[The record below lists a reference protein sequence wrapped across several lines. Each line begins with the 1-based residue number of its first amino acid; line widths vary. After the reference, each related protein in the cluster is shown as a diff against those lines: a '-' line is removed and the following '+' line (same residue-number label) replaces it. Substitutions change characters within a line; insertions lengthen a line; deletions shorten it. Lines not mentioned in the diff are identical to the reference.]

1 MEGGRGSGCMVED
14 AASLSAGPPAI
25 AADRVTRTPSSSRRQ
40 ISRGS
45 ALSVSVRRSHAIYDA
60 RTAVVGCSTNT
71 INNNNII
78 IINRNNYN
86 IATVVLP
93 VARDCYSFCLK
104 YIQYYY
110 RTTWPYNSATRIGD
124 DTARRRRMFV

>member
-1 MEGGRGSGCMVED
+1 MVVAAAATTAAAGGSGRGSGCMVED

-71 INNNNII
+71 IGNNNN
-78 IINRNNYN
+78 NYCN
-86 IATVVLP
+86 IAIVVLP
-93 VARDCYSFCLK
+93 VARDCS
-104 YIQYYY
+104 
-110 RTTWPYNSATRIGD
+110 
-124 DTARRRRMFV
+124 V